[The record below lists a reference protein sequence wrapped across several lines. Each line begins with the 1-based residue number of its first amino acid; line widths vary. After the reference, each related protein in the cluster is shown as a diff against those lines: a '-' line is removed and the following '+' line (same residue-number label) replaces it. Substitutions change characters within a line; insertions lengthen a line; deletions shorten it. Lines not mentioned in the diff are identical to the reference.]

1 MYIHSLG
8 KLVTVISYSRRAQTH
23 ARQIRFSPRGSRPAL
38 RTRQRGSSHIGM
50 YARSRAGPARD
61 RTHRPSP
68 TAARGHRVR
77 DTTATR
83 SPSRG
88 SGRSAVFAASHCSN
102 THRLHTRR
110 TDTCTPDGHA
120 GPRARLQKSQRKE
133 VRLDTPARTCAGCFR
148 SRVKKRCLDHARFV
162 PTCMS
167 V

>member
-8 KLVTVISYSRRAQTH
+8 KLVTVIRRTHRTPTNFCRAIGDSRRTSA
-23 ARQIRFSPRGSRPAL
+23 
-38 RTRQRGSSHIGM
+38 RQRGSSVCTRGV
-50 YARSRAGPARD
+50 APDRRGTGRTGLRRPRPA
-61 RTHRPSP
+61 
-68 TAARGHRVR
+68 
-77 DTTATR
+77 DTGSATR

-88 SGRSAVFAASHCSN
+88 SGRSVFARRRSAL

-133 VRLDTPARTCAGCFR
+133 VRLDTPARTCAGGFR
-148 SRVKKRCLDHARFV
+148 SRVKRCLDHARFV
-162 PTCMS
+162 PTCMF

>member
-1 MYIHSLG
+1 MNGGGGHLWWFLTKVTRKKKSMVNEWSHSQTLPCKTKRIIG
-8 KLVTVISYSRRAQTH
+8 TSTRGVAPDRRGTG
-23 ARQIRFSPRGSRPAL
+23 RTGLRRPRPAD
-38 RTRQRGSSHIGM
+38 TGS
-50 YARSRAGPARD
+50 
-61 RTHRPSP
+61 
-68 TAARGHRVR
+68 
-77 DTTATR
+77 ATR

-88 SGRSAVFAASHCSN
+88 SGRSVFARRRSAL

-162 PTCMS
+162 PTRMY